1 MNTASLDPAHR
12 PTVSRRIDFR
22 PGQDMYWEIVRNGED
37 TDGEVLEANSWLGPH
52 SPSPPVHVHDNAE
65 DSFEIVEGR
74 LDVKLDGTW
83 RTYGPGER
91 AAAAPGHRHTL
102 RNSHDEP
109 VRFINRHR
117 PAARLRG
124 VLSRHG
130 VVGVDREDGRRST
143 SQSASSDLRCDA
155 VQSPPDRDPNL
166 APAAICLRVAV
177 GLGPDA
183 GDEPV
188 SALTPRSKNLAL
200 ALLAMTQ
207 FVIVIDA
214 SIVNV
219 ALPSIGAH
227 LHFSRDDLTWVVNAY
242 TLTFGGFLLLGGR
255 MADLLGRRRMF
266 MLGLVVFSLASL
278 AGGLAQSETW
288 LIAARAVQG
297 LGAAIVSPAA
307 LSIITTTFADGAERN
322 RALGIWGAVAG
333 AGGAAGVLL
342 GGILTSGLN
351 WRWVLFVNVPI
362 GIAAAALAP
371 RILGESRREEAGNS
385 FDIPGAV
392 AVTGGLALLVYAV
405 VDAVNVGWGATRT
418 IVCLAAA
425 GVLLI
430 AFVAIELRQRDPL
443 MPFSI
448 FRNRT
453 LRGANIVGLLI
464 GMSLFSMFFFISLY
478 LQDVLGYSP
487 IKTGIAYLPLAVGI
501 IIAAGVAG
509 QLVTRVGFKPPLIAG
524 MALVAGGLLWFSQVP
539 ATGGSFLADVLG
551 PSLLAAFGLGFA
563 FVPVTIAA
571 VTGTEPHEAGLAS
584 GLINTSQQIGGA
596 LGLAILATIA
606 NSRTQSLFHA
616 GVHSSAVAMTKGF
629 DRAFLV
635 GAGLAV
641 AGAILAAV
649 LISSRDSHEHSKAAR
664 IGETAGAD
672 TQAVPVGAG

>member
-1 MNTASLDPAHR
+1 VTAH
-12 PTVSRRIDFR
+12 
-22 PGQDMYWEIVRNGED
+22 
-37 TDGEVLEANSWLGPH
+37 
-52 SPSPPVHVHDNAE
+52 
-65 DSFEIVEGR
+65 
-74 LDVKLDGTW
+74 
-83 RTYGPGER
+83 
-91 AAAAPGHRHTL
+91 
-102 RNSHDEP
+102 
-109 VRFINRHR
+109 
-117 PAARLRG
+117 
-124 VLSRHG
+124 
-130 VVGVDREDGRRST
+130 
-143 SQSASSDLRCDA
+143 
-155 VQSPPDRDPNL
+155 
-166 APAAICLRVAV
+166 
-177 GLGPDA
+177 
-183 GDEPV
+183 
-188 SALTPRSKNLAL
+188 TPRSKNLAL
-200 ALLAMTQ
+200 LLLAMTQ

-307 LSIITTTFADGAERN
+307 LSIITTMFADGADRN

-342 GGILTSGLN
+342 GGILTSGLS

-362 GIAAAALAP
+362 GLLAAVLAP
-371 RILGESRREEAGNS
+371 RTLGESRREEAGNS

-392 AVTGGLALLVYAV
+392 TVTGGLALLVYAV

-425 GVLLI
+425 VVLLI
-430 AFVAIELRQRDPL
+430 AFMAVELRQHDPL
-443 MPFSI
+443 MPFQI
-448 FRNRT
+448 FRLRT

-478 LQDVLGYSP
+478 LQEVLHYSA
-487 IKTGIAYLPLAVGI
+487 IRTGISYLPLAVGI
-501 IIAAGVAG
+501 IISAGLAS
-509 QLVTRVGFKPPLIAG
+509 QLVTRIGFKPT
-524 MALVAGGLLWFSQVP
+524 LVAGLLLVGGGLLWFSQVP
-539 ATGGSFLADVLG
+539 GTGGSFAAYVLG
-551 PSLLAAFGLGFA
+551 PSLLAAFGFGLA

-571 VTGTEPHEAGLAS
+571 VTGTKPHQAGLAS

-606 NSRTQSLFHA
+606 NSHTQSLFHA
-616 GVHSSAVAMTKGF
+616 GVHSSAVALTKGY

-635 GAGLAV
+635 GASLAV

-649 LISSRDSHEHSKAAR
+649 LISSRDSHDHSVTARSGDPAPAAA
-664 IGETAGAD
+664 AG
-672 TQAVPVGAG
+672 